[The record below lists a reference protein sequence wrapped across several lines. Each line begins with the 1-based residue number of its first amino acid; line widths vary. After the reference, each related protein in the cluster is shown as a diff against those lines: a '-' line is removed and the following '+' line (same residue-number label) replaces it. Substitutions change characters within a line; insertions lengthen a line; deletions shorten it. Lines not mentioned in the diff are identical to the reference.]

1 MEKIRENEGAKR
13 KIYEEKI
20 LWRKRKVKI
29 WMEGFKG
36 EKSLSTVKKGN
47 KFSFHNFN

>member
-1 MEKIRENEGAKR
+1 MEKMRENEGVKR

-29 WMEGFKG
+29 
-36 EKSLSTVKKGN
+36 
-47 KFSFHNFN
+47 